1 MPIDAD
7 EVKEVKALMQQVSD
21 RRDEIS
27 ERMENFRDDIVDQI
41 EQFRSELK
49 DDVEQLGQLMAAV
62 SRKLATMK
70 NVVTN
75 ATAIGYVGERAEEW
89 AEILGEAADDY
100 DVSLLVPELSVDEW
114 DDELDDVP
122 AEIPEIPATIDEV

>member
-27 ERMENFRDDIVDQI
+27 DRMDTFRDDIVDQI
-41 EQFRSELK
+41 KQFRSEIE
-49 DDVEQLGQLMAAV
+49 DDISQLGQMMAAV
-62 SRKLATMK
+62 SRKLTTMK

-89 AEILGEAADDY
+89 AEILGDVADDY
-100 DVSLLVPELSVDEW
+100 DVILTVPDLSVDEW